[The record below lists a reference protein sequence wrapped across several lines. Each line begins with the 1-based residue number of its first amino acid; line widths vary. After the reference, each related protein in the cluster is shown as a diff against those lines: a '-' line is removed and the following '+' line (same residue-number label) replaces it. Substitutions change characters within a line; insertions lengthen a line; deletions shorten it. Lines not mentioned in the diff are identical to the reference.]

1 MVDSLEMAIL
11 AWETKCVGKM
21 PLVYSFSKK
30 EMAKRKESHMA
41 SSYMVNDFC
50 FLTQQL
56 VEASIYIMQL

>member
-50 FLTQQL
+50 LIGL
-56 VEASIYIMQL
+56 L